1 LVQSAA
7 ELLQSALQRAHAV
20 DGSNTRVG
28 VSAPPGMPGNAR
40 RRRTMRTEDGP
51 KGRAT
56 KRFSAAREAAAARET
71 ASGETAAATRRGLG
85 RSATAA
91 VAPAETVTSE
101 TMASE
106 TMASATVAPAET
118 AAAGEASATVAP
130 AETATAGEATGAR
143 GKAARSDAAAERKA
157 RDARAGVGSLGAGA
171 PEIVFEPDPE
181 TRNRIEM
188 AAESDLEAS
197 RYAHW
202 RGTVT
207 FHDVA
212 NAWFNMSDPNLTP
225 ELRKEFK
232 TIFPGLLDAF
242 AEPRKGIITA
252 YFCRHI
258 RVAAALTD
266 IGHAA
271 GAPEGVPEATLK
283 GPPPAGI
290 KALVPAEDIA
300 AESNGHGDPIAR
312 GEDED
317 KRPKRSF
324 LRNCL
329 HLFDPAPASSS
340 AIHIEPT
347 FGDPADWKAKEILF
361 HCMNL
366 HYKALEFLTPQPR
379 KICMRMIFGVIATLL
394 GTLDARALD
403 KQRDKPFGSDP
414 TEVATLEREL
424 AQAQAYYRQSAQ
436 RQAQLEYLTGML
448 MAIIPAAII
457 TAIVAVTAGLLDKPA
472 TVAVLGGAIGAV
484 VSVMSRM
491 SSGSIQLTP
500 ESGKKTIRA
509 LGFMR
514 PVIGGIFGA
523 VVYVFLAGGIVEI
536 VTPPTGTGELAFFG
550 GLGFL
555 SGFSERFAN
564 DVIAQGAA
572 KTPPLPDTARS
583 PARP

>member
-1 LVQSAA
+1 
-7 ELLQSALQRAHAV
+7 
-20 DGSNTRVG
+20 
-28 VSAPPGMPGNAR
+28 
-40 RRRTMRTEDGP
+40 MRTEDGP

-56 KRFSAAREAAAARET
+56 KRFSAARDAAAGRES
-71 ASGETAAATRRGLG
+71 AS
-85 RSATAA
+85 
-91 VAPAETVTSE
+91 VAPAETVASAVAPAERVAGE
-101 TMASE
+101 TA
-106 TMASATVAPAET
+106 TPSATVAPTELVAGET
-118 AAAGEASATVAP
+118 ATGDVAAGEA
-130 AETATAGEATGAR
+130 
-143 GKAARSDAAAERKA
+143 
-157 RDARAGVGSLGAGA
+157 RDTRAIGGP
-171 PEIVFEPDPE
+171 PELVFEPDPE
-181 TRNRIEM
+181 TRCRIQM

-225 ELRKEFK
+225 ELRAEFK

-290 KALVPAEDIA
+290 KELIPAEDVA
-300 AESNGHGDPIAR
+300 AESNGHGDPTAR
-312 GEDED
+312 RAGD
-317 KRPKRSF
+317 RPRRRERPRRNF
-324 LRNCL
+324 LRTCL

-394 GTLDARALD
+394 GTLDARALN

-424 AQAQAYYRQSAQ
+424 AQAQAYYRASAQ
-436 RQAQLEYLTGML
+436 RQAQLEYLLGML
-448 MAIIPAAII
+448 TAIIPAAVI

-491 SSGSIQLTP
+491 SSGSIELKP
-500 ESGKKTIRA
+500 DSGKKTIRA

-536 VTPPTGTGELAFFG
+536 VTPPNGTGELAFYG

-572 KTPPLPDTARS
+572 TTPPLPDTARS
-583 PARP
+583 PAPQ

>member
-1 LVQSAA
+1 HPAA
-7 ELLQSALQRAHAV
+7 RDEPAPGAKRA
-20 DGSNTRVG
+20 
-28 VSAPPGMPGNAR
+28 AR
-40 RRRTMRTEDGP
+40 R
-51 KGRAT
+51 
-56 KRFSAAREAAAARET
+56 
-71 ASGETAAATRRGLG
+71 
-85 RSATAA
+85 
-91 VAPAETVTSE
+91 
-101 TMASE
+101 
-106 TMASATVAPAET
+106 
-118 AAAGEASATVAP
+118 AAGTI
-130 AETATAGEATGAR
+130 
-143 GKAARSDAAAERKA
+143 
-157 RDARAGVGSLGAGA
+157 GSGP

-181 TRNRIEM
+181 TRNRIQM

-225 ELRKEFK
+225 ELRAEFK
-232 TIFPGLLDAF
+232 TMFPGLLDAF

-258 RVAAALTD
+258 RVAAVLTD

-271 GAPEGVPEATLK
+271 GAAEGVPEATLK

-290 KALVPAEDIA
+290 RELLPRDGIEPHT
-300 AESNGHGDPIAR
+300 NGHGDPTPR
-312 GEDED
+312 GE
-317 KRPKRSF
+317 KRKPARPRRSF
-324 LRNCL
+324 LRTCL

-361 HCMNL
+361 QCMKL

-394 GTLDARALD
+394 GTLDARALN
-403 KQRDKPFGSDP
+403 KQLDKPFGSDP

-424 AQAQAYYRQSAQ
+424 AEAQAYYRASAQ
-436 RQAQLEYLTGML
+436 RQAQLEYLLGML
-448 MAIIPAAII
+448 SAIIPAAAI
-457 TAIVAVTAGLLDKPA
+457 TAIVAITAGLLDKPA

-491 SSGSIQLTP
+491 SSGSIELKP

-536 VTPPTGTGELAFFG
+536 VTPPTGTGELAFYG

-564 DVIAQGAA
+564 DVIAQGAS

-583 PARP
+583 PAPQ